1 MKWVND
7 FIVPFPFYNQYI
19 GFHPVLKLLCMIL
32 VAVFIGGYYYL
43 SYLVIG
49 TKYAIY
55 DKEGRIHL
63 TTMKYNSSSK
73 LRSYFKKEYQTFF
86 RNPVY
91 VINGLFGI
99 FITPLLLPLS
109 FRISATAES
118 IEQIRTLVSAPEF
131 SFYAVLF
138 AIAVIV
144 LTSTI
149 NVVASSSFSGER
161 VDFWIGE
168 RFLRVTKAASV
179 REGPVFYKYFND
191 GDYHKLLHI

>member
-1 MKWVND
+1 
-7 FIVPFPFYNQYI
+7 
-19 GFHPVLKLLCMIL
+19 MIL

-49 TKYAIY
+49 KKYAIY
-55 DKEGRIHL
+55 DKEGRIRL

-91 VINGLFGI
+91 VINGCLGFS
-99 FITPLLLPLS
+99 LPPFYCRCLS
-109 FRISATAES
+109 GAAATAES

-149 NVVASSSFSGER
+149 NVVASSSFSER
-161 VDFWIGE
+161 GQ
-168 RFLRVTKAASV
+168 FLDSEDYSVSIKAASV

-191 GDYHKLLHI
+191 RDYHKLLHI